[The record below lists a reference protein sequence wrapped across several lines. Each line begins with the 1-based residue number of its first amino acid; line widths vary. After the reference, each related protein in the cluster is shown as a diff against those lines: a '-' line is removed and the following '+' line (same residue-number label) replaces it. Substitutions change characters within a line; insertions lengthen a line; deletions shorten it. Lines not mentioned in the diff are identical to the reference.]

1 MRHRVAKKKL
11 GRTTSHRVA
20 LIKNLATSLIMG
32 EKIETT
38 LAKAKFVKPYIEKLI
53 TRVKHDSTY
62 NTVRYLNT
70 KLQTEESIK
79 KLMSDVAPRFTNRPG
94 GYTRLVRT
102 KIRDGDNAVLARIEF
117 VEKKKA
123 AKVEKVT
130 KTKKEVKE
138 VKAEVV
144 SKEENAK

>member
-32 EKIETT
+32 EKVETT

-70 KLQTEESIK
+70 KLATEESIK
-79 KLMSDVAPRFTNRPG
+79 KLMADVAPRFTNRPG

-130 KTKKEVKE
+130 KAKKEVKT
-138 VKAEVV
+138 EVV